1 MICRWWDGI
10 RRKLRFE
17 LEDESIMENEDRI
30 KILEA
35 RLKNLSS
42 KEKGNQGV
50 RRKIQRE
57 LRNLKK
63 D

>member
-1 MICRWWDGI
+1 
-10 RRKLRFE
+10 
-17 LEDESIMENEDRI
+17 MENEDRI
-30 KILEA
+30 KILED
-35 RLKNLSS
+35 RIKNLSS
-42 KEKGNQGV
+42 KEKDNQGV

>member
-1 MICRWWDGI
+1 
-10 RRKLRFE
+10 
-17 LEDESIMENEDRI
+17 MENEDRI

-42 KEKGNQGV
+42 KEKDNQGV

-57 LRNLKK
+57 LRNLEK

>member
-1 MICRWWDGI
+1 
-10 RRKLRFE
+10 
-17 LEDESIMENEDRI
+17 MENEDRI
-30 KILEA
+30 KILEV